1 MAGIF
6 SRGPAARQRIL
17 TSFRDYQIR
26 AKLEPSPLELP
37 RREGGPVLNLILSVL
52 LASTAAAGG
61 PTETV
66 QNAVKQVF
74 FEQGGTEIKKVS
86 TAERRADIRRVA
98 ESLFDF
104 QEMSRRALGPTWDTV
119 SPGEKD
125 EFVKLFTTLIAN
137 SYMGKI
143 EQYTGEPIKY
153 ESEQVDGDDASVLS
167 TVVTPK
173 GAQIGIEYKLY
184 RAQDRWA
191 VYDVKVDGVSLV
203 GSYKAQF
210 TRLLQRGSF
219 ADLLKQLRQKAGS

>member
-1 MAGIF
+1 M
-6 SRGPAARQRIL
+6 
-17 TSFRDYQIR
+17 
-26 AKLEPSPLELP
+26 
-37 RREGGPVLNLILSVL
+37 LNLILSVL

-74 FEQGGTEIKKVS
+74 FQEGGTEIKRVS
-86 TAERRADIRRVA
+86 TSE
-98 ESLFDF
+98 
-104 QEMSRRALGPTWDTV
+104 
-119 SPGEKD
+119 
-125 EFVKLFTTLIAN
+125 LFTNLIAN

-143 EQYTGEPIKY
+143 EQYTGEPIRY
-153 ESEQVDGDDASVLS
+153 ESEQVDGNDASVLS

-184 RAQDRWA
+184 RVQDRWA